1 MTGRTAS
8 IWPQNITPDWR
19 GPVTMFV
26 ASAARN
32 SLGCK
37 EQSVFALSSHRASI
51 EQGRACVP
59 PESSVRTEQ
68 VHCRVSVLVATV

>member
-1 MTGRTAS
+1 MPLPELDVRFTTTRA
-8 IWPQNITPDWR
+8 
-19 GPVTMFV
+19 
-26 ASAARN
+26 
-32 SLGCK
+32 LK